1 MSPTV
6 IAFIKSSLF
15 YLAVGVTLGILIA
28 IRVLPD
34 PENSGYITTAHAHIN
49 LMGAVMMLIFGV
61 GYHILPRFSGRPLH
75 SEGLASAQVWINN
88 IGLAGMA
95 VTLIVGAYIDTDIM
109 RVAIAPFGIV
119 YAVGAYIFVYNLWKT
134 IAAAMPAPAPQGA
147 AGGPS
152 KPAA

>member
-15 YLAVGVTLGILIA
+15 YLAVGVTLGVLIA

-75 SEGLASAQVWINN
+75 SEGIAAAQVWINN

-95 VTLIVGAYIDTDIM
+95 AALIVGAYLENDIM
-109 RVAIAPFGIV
+109 RYVIAPFGVV
-119 YAVGAYIFVYNLWKT
+119 YAVGAYLFVYNLWKT
-134 IAAAMPAPAPQGA
+134 IAAATPAPAPPGA
-147 AGGPS
+147 AAGPP